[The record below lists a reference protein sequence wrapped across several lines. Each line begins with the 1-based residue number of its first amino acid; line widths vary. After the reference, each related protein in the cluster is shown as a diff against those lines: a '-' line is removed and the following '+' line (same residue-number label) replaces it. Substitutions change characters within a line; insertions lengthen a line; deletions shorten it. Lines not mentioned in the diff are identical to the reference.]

1 MSWKQE
7 EIMKKRLL
15 LEIVLGII
23 LIMTGCVKSDAE
35 EQPVEDRAYVN
46 DGSGNEDAVNTLQ
59 SGAKYKVTGTMNE
72 LRSTVVKLL
81 GDHYWPDTLLNGE
94 ELAER
99 VGISSNMYESFLAEY
114 QHTEAGIDMMI
125 LIEVKEGEIET
136 VEKCLNDYRE
146 VLLKI
151 YEQQPQNEAKV
162 FASRI
167 EIIDHY
173 VCYVQLGA
181 DISFLK
187 DKGREE
193 MVAYCQQENE
203 RALDVL
209 EKRIL
214 GV

>member
-1 MSWKQE
+1 
-7 EIMKKRLL
+7 MKKRLL

-46 DGSGNEDAVNTLQ
+46 DGSVNEDAVNTLQ

-125 LIEVKEGEIET
+125 LIEAKEDEIET

>member
-1 MSWKQE
+1 
-7 EIMKKRLL
+7 MKKRLL

-46 DGSGNEDAVNTLQ
+46 DGNGSEDAVNTLQ

-125 LIEVKEGEIET
+125 LIEAKEDEIET

>member
-1 MSWKQE
+1 
-7 EIMKKRLL
+7 MKKRLL

-59 SGAKYKVTGTMNE
+59 SGAKYKVTGTMTE

-125 LIEVKEGEIET
+125 LIEAKEDEIET